1 MATNTAASF
10 TNHTGN
16 ASAGPFSI
24 SFSYLSEDEID
35 VTVGGVLK
43 TKTTHYTFPSATTIS
58 FTSGNHPGNGV
69 AIKFQ
74 RDTDV
79 SAKKVDFQDGS
90 VLTET
95 DLDNNS
101 DQILFGLQENLDVI
115 NNDILKRDGSQT
127 VTGNL
132 VFEGATDDGN
142 ETTLAITDPTGDR
155 TLTVPDITGTIV
167 TTGDTG
173 TVTSAMINNGTIV
186 AGDLASNSVTTAKI
200 TDANVT
206 TAKVADD
213 AITSAKIADNA
224 ITSAHIADG
233 TVVAADIG
241 ANAVTAS
248 ELADDAVDTAAIA
261 NSAVTNAKLGADA
274 VNGSKIA
281 DDAVDSEHYVDGSID
296 TAHIADSQITTAKLA
311 SNAVTTAKITDAN
324 ITTAKLA
331 DDAVNSAKIL
341 DTAITTEKIADNN
354 ITSSKI
360 LNSTITTA
368 KIVDNAVTAAKIAD
382 GAITS
387 AHIAAD
393 TVVAADIAANAV
405 TASELADNAVD
416 TAAIAADAVTGA
428 KIADD
433 AIGSEHIEVLDA
445 ALQFGD
451 NVKAQFG
458 ASNDLEV
465 FHDGSNSRVKDAG
478 TGGLI
483 LQTGLF
489 EVKNPDDN
497 KFYIKGTEDGSVE
510 LRYANSKKLETTSA
524 GVTVTGTLTADLAD
538 NSIDSEH
545 YVDGS
550 IDTAHIADAQIT
562 TAKVAD
568 DAINSAK
575 ILDTAITTAKIADNN
590 ITSSKILDSTIT
602 TAKIVDNAVTA
613 AKVGTFNLADLTNVH
628 TSSPN
633 DGQVLKWIN
642 SNSRWEPANDA
653 GAGGATLADADYGEI
668 TVSSSGAVFTID
680 NDVITG
686 AKIAD
691 DAVGAEH
698 IEVLD
703 ANLQFGDSVK
713 AQFGTGTDFE
723 LYHDGTDNVILSKG
737 ASCDLLTYVAN
748 GELAIKA
755 VANGGVELYHD
766 NALQCKTASYG
777 LDFADNKRADFG
789 DGNDLLIYHDG
800 SHSYIDDSGTGAL
813 KVRSSSF
820 QVQNADGSEYI
831 INTDADDGVDLY
843 FNGSKKFE
851 TTSTGITVTGSDTT
865 GSVVQGDFR
874 LKKAD
879 ATQHI
884 VYDASN
890 ARMNFADSVSAT
902 FGDASDLKIY
912 HDGTDNI
919 ILSSG
924 ASCDLLTYVANG
936 ELAVKAVA
944 NGAVELYY
952 DNSKKLDLYA
962 SGVNVYG
969 DIDLPSG
976 SIFIRDSEK
985 LICGTGDDL
994 QIYHDGSNSYIHE
1007 LGTGNLVIRTSNLY
1021 AWGHSGEDF
1030 FNAVADGAVSL
1041 YYDNS
1046 KKFET
1051 TAAGTAVNQ
1060 TTAGIGLSLINTY
1073 NASAAINLSIKN
1085 AHSDASSGKHI
1096 QFLDNGGNEVG
1107 RIMCNNSSTTYHTSS
1122 DYRLKENEEAISDG
1136 ITRLKTL
1143 KPYRFNFKVNPDKTV
1158 DGFFAHEVTAIPE
1171 AVEGEKDGTEMQSLD
1186 YSKFTPLLTAALQE
1200 AITKIETLE
1209 TKVAALESA

>member
-186 AGDLASNSVTTAKI
+186 AADLASNSVTTAKI

-281 DDAVDSEHYVDGSID
+281 DDSIDSEHYVDGSID
-296 TAHIADSQITTAKLA
+296 TAHIADSQVTTAKLA

-331 DDAVNSAKIL
+331 DD
-341 DTAITTEKIADNN
+341 
-354 ITSSKI
+354 
-360 LNSTITTA
+360 
-368 KIVDNAVTAAKIAD
+368 AVTAAKIAD

-416 TAAIAADAVTGA
+416 TAAIADNAVTNAKMADDSVTASEIAANAVGASELADNAVDTAAIAADAITGA

-433 AIGSEHIEVLDA
+433 AI
-445 ALQFGD
+445 
-451 NVKAQFG
+451 N
-458 ASNDLEV
+458 
-465 FHDGSNSRVKDAG
+465 
-478 TGGLI
+478 
-483 LQTGLF
+483 
-489 EVKNPDDN
+489 
-497 KFYIKGTEDGSVE
+497 
-510 LRYANSKKLETTSA
+510 
-524 GVTVTGTLTADLAD
+524 
-538 NSIDSEH
+538 SEH
-545 YVDGS
+545 YTDGS

-562 TAKVAD
+562 TAKIAD
-568 DAINSAK
+568 D
-575 ILDTAITTAKIADNN
+575 
-590 ITSSKILDSTIT
+590 
-602 TAKIVDNAVTA
+602 AVTA

-680 NDVITG
+680 NDVITSAKIADNAVVTAAINADAVTG

-691 DAVGAEH
+691 DAVGSEH

-703 ANLQFGDSVK
+703 AALQFGDSVK
-713 AQFGTGTDFE
+713 AQFGTGNDLE
-723 LYHDGTDNVILSKG
+723 IYHDGTNNYLKG
-737 ASCDLLTYVAN
+737 ATASQHVIIEAN
-748 GELAIKA
+748 SSEIQLRPVSGETGVKVIH
-755 VANGGVELYHD
+755 NGAVELYHD

-851 TTSTGITVTGSDTT
+851 TTSFGISMPANTRADFNGNIKLFDNSIAYIGTG
-865 GSVVQGDFR
+865 
-874 LKKAD
+874 
-879 ATQHI
+879 
-884 VYDASN
+884 N
-890 ARMNFADSVSAT
+890 
-902 FGDASDLKIY
+902 DLQIY
-912 HDGTDNI
+912 HDGSNSRITNATGQLSVAGDTVAITNAAVSENLAKFINNGAVELYYDNVKA
-919 ILSSG
+919 LE
-924 ASCDLLTYVANG
+924 TEANG
-936 ELAVKAVA
+936 VRVIGPEGADVHLELHADEGDDNADYWRLLGSAAGSTFSIQNA
-944 NGAVELYY
+944 NNGSSWDTNIECNGDGNVELYY
-952 DNSKKLDLYA
+952 DNSKKLETSANGTVFSD
-962 SGVNVYG
+962 
-969 DIDLPSG
+969 
-976 SIFIRDSEK
+976 SIFLPDNEAANF
-985 LICGTGDDL
+985 GDGNDL
-994 QIYHDGSNSYIHE
+994 AIYHNGSDSFITHTLAGSGNNLHIEAANSIQFGNV
-1007 LGTGNLVIRTSNLY
+1007 GTAEVLAQMVPN
-1021 AWGHSGEDF
+1021 
-1030 FNAVADGAVSL
+1030 GACSL
-1041 YYDNS
+1041 WYDNS
-1046 KKFET
+1046 KKLQTQSDGLEWYGSGTGNGSFTFENPT
-1051 TAAGTAVNQ
+1051 GNNNKHSEYRYERSGNSRGLCSIIYIGENSSSEGEVMAYSSAGNS
-1060 TTAGIGLSLINTY
+1060 GLSGGVRL
-1073 NASAAINLSIKN
+1073 A
-1085 AHSDASSGKHI
+1085 
-1096 QFLDNGGNEVG
+1096 NGA
-1107 RIMCNNSSTTYHTSS
+1107 TSWS
-1122 DYRLKENEEAISDG
+1122 AISDM
-1136 ITRLKTL
+1136 RLK
-1143 KPYRFNFKVNPDKTV
+1143 DKTGDITNALTDIAKIEPLKFTWKSDTNKTPQIGV
-1158 DGFFAHEVTAIPE
+1158 SAQSVENVVPE
-1171 AVEGEKDGTEMQSLD
+1171 AVAKSTDPVFKQKGDNTEYLSVKYTELI
-1186 YSKFTPLLTAALQE
+1186 PLCIAALKE
-1200 AITKIETLE
+1200 AKTKIETLE

>member
-101 DQILFGLQENLDVI
+101 DQILFGLQENLDVL
-115 NNDILKRDGSQT
+115 NNDVLKRDGSQT

-281 DDAVDSEHYVDGSID
+281 DDSIDSEHYVDGSID

-331 DDAVNSAKIL
+331 DD
-341 DTAITTEKIADNN
+341 
-354 ITSSKI
+354 
-360 LNSTITTA
+360 
-368 KIVDNAVTAAKIAD
+368 AVTAAKIAD

-433 AIGSEHIEVLDA
+433 AV
-445 ALQFGD
+445 
-451 NVKAQFG
+451 
-458 ASNDLEV
+458 
-465 FHDGSNSRVKDAG
+465 
-478 TGGLI
+478 
-483 LQTGLF
+483 
-489 EVKNPDDN
+489 
-497 KFYIKGTEDGSVE
+497 
-510 LRYANSKKLETTSA
+510 
-524 GVTVTGTLTADLAD
+524 
-538 NSIDSEH
+538 DSEH
-545 YVDGS
+545 LAADSIDAEHYAPGSVDATALASNAVTTAKINADAVDGTKIADDAINSEHYTDGS

-562 TAKVAD
+562 TAKIAD
-568 DAINSAK
+568 D
-575 ILDTAITTAKIADNN
+575 
-590 ITSSKILDSTIT
+590 
-602 TAKIVDNAVTA
+602 AVTA

-628 TSSPN
+628 TATPS
-633 DGQVLKWIN
+633 DGQVLKWVN
-642 SNSRWEPANDA
+642 SNSRWEPAVDA
-653 GAGGATLADADYGEI
+653 GASGATLGDGDYGEV
-668 TVSSSGAVFTID
+668 TVSSSGSVFTID

-713 AQFGTGTDFE
+713 AQFGAGNDLSIWHNATDNIIEGTQHLIVKTTESAKKIYLQSDTGVDISDVGVNEYQAKFINDGAVELYFDNSKKFETDANGVTITGQCAVTSHVAWPDHSSGYVGKAVFGNGDD
-723 LYHDGTDNVILSKG
+723 LQIYHDGTNNIFYSD
-737 ASCDLLTYVAN
+737 APDLY
-748 GELAIKA
+748 IKTTSSETCA
-755 VANGGVELYHD
+755 RFGRNGGVDLYYD

-789 DGNDLLIYHDG
+789 DGNDLIIYHDG
-800 SHSYIDDSGTGAL
+800 SHSIIEESGTGGL
-813 KVRSSSF
+813 KLVTNSSLQVR
-820 QVQNADGSEYI
+820 NADKDTGEYLINADVDGSTSLYY
-831 INTDADDGVDLY
+831 DGVY
-843 FNGSKKFE
+843 RAA
-851 TTSTGITVTGSDTT
+851 TTSSGFRVN
-865 GSVVQGDFR
+865 GDFWVDNQTNVG
-874 LKKAD
+874 KDIFFDESAD
-879 ATQHI
+879 TLI
-884 VYDASN
+884 FY
-890 ARMNFADSVSAT
+890 DSVKAA
-902 FGDASDLKIY
+902 FGSSNDLQIY
-912 HDGTDNI
+912 HDSGGDSYIQEKGPGDLYITATKT
-919 ILSSG
+919 ILQNNDTSE
-924 ASCDLLTYVANG
+924 N
-936 ELAVKAVA
+936 LAKFIE

-952 DNSKKLDLYA
+952 DNTKQFSTHANGPYTEA
-962 SGVNVYG
+962 NVGFRCGSSGPVGSELFTVQRNTGQVAYF
-969 DIDLPSG
+969 DHSG
-976 SIFIRDSEK
+976 
-985 LICGTGDDL
+985 GDD
-994 QIYHDGSNSYIHE
+994 H
-1007 LGTGNLVIRTSNLY
+1007 TVIQCR
-1021 AWGHSGEDF
+1021 HR
-1030 FNAVADGAVSL
+1030 GA
-1041 YYDNS
+1041 Y
-1046 KKFET
+1046 
-1051 TAAGTAVNQ
+1051 
-1060 TTAGIGLSLINTY
+1060 
-1073 NASAAINLSIKN
+1073 
-1085 AHSDASSGKHI
+1085 
-1096 QFLDNGGNEVG
+1096 
-1107 RIMCNNSSTTYHTSS
+1107 STTYRTQMSFIDGAGDEVGTIKSHGTSTQYNTTS
-1122 DYRLKENEEAISDG
+1122 DYRLKENEVLISDG

-1143 KPYRFNFKVNPDKTV
+1143 KPYRFNFKKTPGNTV
-1158 DGFFAHEVTAIPE
+1158 DGFFAHEVTAVPE
-1171 AVEGEKDGTEMQSLD
+1171 AIAGEKDGTKSQGLDQSKLV
-1186 YSKFTPLLTAALQE
+1186 PLLTAALQE